1 MKKFVRY
8 NLSRIMSNAWKAFR
22 GLASRGKT
30 FSDCLRAAWAWERT
44 HAFTVKGW
52 FIRKFPRCVQ
62 YAIENFDS
70 WHIIH
75 ETEKAVLVEWFDRKY
90 PMNSISKWVPKSC
103 IEF

>member
-1 MKKFVRY
+1 MKKFIRY
-8 NLSRIMSNAWKAFR
+8 NLSRIMCNAWKAFR
-22 GLASRGKT
+22 LLASRGKT

-44 HAFTVKGW
+44 HGFIVKGW
-52 FIRKFPRCVQ
+52 FLAKLPYCDRE
-62 YAIENFDS
+62 AIELFDS
-70 WHIIH
+70 WHIIR